1 MLELVPTLNRR
12 KKWQSMRRNV
22 KVGEVALVISADVPR
37 GQWSLGRAVKMVE
50 GDHEFVQVVKVQ
62 FGGSVVTRSIT
73 KICPLEV
80 NEGNQN
86 ITTVGHGRVE

>member
-50 GDHEFVQVVKVQ
+50 GHHEFVRVVKVQ

-73 KICPLEV
+73 KIFPLEV

>member
-12 KKWQSMRRNV
+12 KKWQSVRRNV
-22 KVGEVALVISADVPR
+22 KVGEVVLVISADVPR
-37 GQWSLGRAVKMVE
+37 GQWSLGRAVKVVE
-50 GDHEFVQVVKVQ
+50 GDDEFVQVVEVQ

-86 ITTVGHGRVE
+86 ITTVRHGRGE